1 MRKLGYIVMS
11 TLAIMLPGCGGKGEK
26 SSAEADADIVAQYRD
41 TVLLKTDVARL
52 LPPGISSADS
62 VSLSQTIIDQ
72 WIDGFLIEDLAASQI
87 DDMDRIERLA
97 ESYRR
102 SLIAESYRRKMRS
115 NGVQPVDE
123 KRVKEYYRQHRAEL
137 KLERPIIKGL
147 FIKVPSSSRY
157 LGDIRR
163 WMKEAGANS
172 FDELENIGEKET
184 VTFRYFADKWVDFD
198 VVTGEIPYR
207 FGDSDAFAGS
217 NTDFETEHNGTT
229 YILHI
234 NDFRKSGVLMP
245 EDYASPI
252 IEDKIKNNHLADY
265 EKGLIKA
272 LRQTAIEKNILTI
285 GNYTQ

>member
-1 MRKLGYIVMS
+1 MRKLGYIAMS
-11 TLAIMLPGCGGKGEK
+11 SLAGILLGCGGKGDK
-26 SSAEADADIVAQYRD
+26 PSAEADADFVAQYRD
-41 TVLLKTDVARL
+41 TVLLKTDIVRL

-62 VSLSQTIIDQ
+62 ISLSQTIIDQ
-72 WIDGFLIEDLAASQI
+72 WIDGFLIGDLAASQI

-163 WMKEAGANS
+163 WMNEAGANA

-198 VVTGEIPYR
+198 AVTGEIPYR
-207 FGDSDAFAGS
+207 FGDSDIFVGS

-229 YILHI
+229 YLLHI
-234 NDFRKSGVLMP
+234 NDFRKSGGLMP
-245 EDYASPI
+245 EEYASPI